1 MTVKRRV
8 LVVGVVAAFLL
19 ATPGWASARPIEGEA
34 HCVVNVIDELETR
47 ELVAS
52 KPTCF
57 ATFADAVSMASG
69 GTISLAESS
78 EGSVMFED
86 ANLIAAMSSF
96 ALGIHFDGSG
106 GSGSSITVV
115 GSSCTGGWWNTGS
128 SWSNRISSSYNGCS
142 RLRHYNLPNKGGSF
156 QDTYGAGT
164 TNNLSTLNNM
174 AESVSYH

>member
-1 MTVKRRV
+1 MTINRRV
-8 LVVGVVAAFLL
+8 LVVGIVAASLL
-19 ATPGWASARPIEGEA
+19 TTPAIGFAVPIEREA
-34 HCVVNVIDELETR
+34 HCVVTVIDELETG

-52 KPTCF
+52 EPTCF
-57 ATFADAVSMASG
+57 ATFADAVWLASG
-69 GTISLAESS
+69 GTISLAEST

-86 ANLIAAMSSF
+86 ASLIAAMSSF
-96 ALGIHFDGSG
+96 ALGIHYDGFG

-115 GSSCTGGWWNTGS
+115 GSSCTGGWWNTS
-128 SWSNRISSSYNGCS
+128 ASWSNRISSSYNGCS

-164 TNNLSTLNNM
+164 TDNLSTLNNM